1 MLSLI
6 SFQVSKLYS
15 KSTSHPYIFLFKE
28 SDAENVQLKLAG
40 SFFGMSFDIPV
51 DNTDACGQGLITCP
65 VKAGEKTTFVYKG
78 HIATDVPAVINYLFN
93 FNWI

>member
-1 MLSLI
+1 
-6 SFQVSKLYS
+6 
-15 KSTSHPYIFLFKE
+15 
-28 SDAENVQLKLAG
+28 
-40 SFFGMSFDIPV
+40 MSFDIPV